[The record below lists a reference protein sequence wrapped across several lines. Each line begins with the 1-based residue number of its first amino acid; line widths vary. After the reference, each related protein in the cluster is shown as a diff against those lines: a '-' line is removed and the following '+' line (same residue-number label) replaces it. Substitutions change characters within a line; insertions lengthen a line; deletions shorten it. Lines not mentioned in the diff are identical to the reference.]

1 MISGRYRALAWAS
14 CVGMFIV
21 LIAGS
26 TVTNTGSQLGC
37 GHDFP
42 LCNGKF
48 VPAYTF
54 ESIVEYSH
62 RFVTGIVGLLIVAT
76 FIATLMKYRRHRE
89 AVMYATASLVL
100 TIIQAAMG
108 ALAVVYSQSPPVLAL
123 HFGISLL
130 AVASTALL
138 VVWIRRMDRGY
149 GERAQGSLPGFVYK
163 FVWFIAFYCYVVV
176 YLGAY
181 IRHTDSGGGCLGWP
195 LCNGQFVPELNGATG
210 IVFVHRVAGVLLFVL
225 IAAFYRVV
233 KRMEDGRTS
242 IRSSAK
248 WALIFV
254 IVQVLSGA
262 LLTATIGNEKTYVFT
277 SLLHNVIVTG
287 LFSVILDMAIQSWR
301 TREVGFIH
309 ER

>member
-26 TVTNTGSQLGC
+26 TVTTTESQLGC

-48 VPAYTF
+48 VPAHTF
-54 ESIVEYSH
+54 ESLVEYSH
-62 RFVTGIVGLLIVAT
+62 RFITGIVGLLIVAT
-76 FIATLMKYRRHRE
+76 FIATLRLYRKHRE

-100 TIIQAAMG
+100 TIIQAVMG

-138 VVWIRRMDRGY
+138 VVWVRRMDRGY
-149 GERAQGSLPGFVYK
+149 AQRAGEPVPRFIYNFVL
-163 FVWFIAFYCYVVV
+163 FIAVYCYVVV
-176 YLGAY
+176 YLGAF

-195 LCNGQFVPELNGATG
+195 LCNGEFVPEINGATG
-210 IVFVHRVAGVLLFVL
+210 IVFLHRIAGLLLFIL
-225 IAAFYRVV
+225 IAMFYLIMKRVHS
-233 KRMEDGRTS
+233 GRTS
-242 IRSSAK
+242 MRASAK
-248 WALIFV
+248 WALVLV
-254 IVQVLSGA
+254 IVQILSGA
-262 LLTATIGNEKTYVFT
+262 LLTATIGDEKKFVFT

-287 LFSVILDMAIQSWR
+287 LFSVILDMGIQAWR
-301 TREVGFIH
+301 TRGG
-309 ER
+309 RLGS